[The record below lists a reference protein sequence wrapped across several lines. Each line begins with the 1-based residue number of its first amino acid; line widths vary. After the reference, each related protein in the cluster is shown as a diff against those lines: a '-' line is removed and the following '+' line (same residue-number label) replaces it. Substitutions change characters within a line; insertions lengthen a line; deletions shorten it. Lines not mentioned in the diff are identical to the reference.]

1 MDGPGHS
8 PQNQEQALSAIH
20 QKKRS
25 CLMSA
30 VAGMMF
36 AVQTNRGGSG
46 ISSVSAMLSVVPLS
60 VVYIDGYGP
69 YKSLCYLCEDAVL
82 LCAVFTQEPLATA
95 SAACLITTATASLI
109 FPDAVVMIPLR
120 TVVVTIIIT
129 YYHGA
134 PLMDAVAV
142 VCRCTVLPRK
152 SGPSVS
158 PNIRV
163 RNTVVSGYLGCLH
176 SKNSGKNQHHQKGSE
191 PSLRLKMYGSGF
203 EALDAP
209 CVLSGSTFDSVEV
222 RSELHF

>member
-95 SAACLITTATASLI
+95 SAACPITTATASLI
-109 FPDAVVMIPLR
+109 FPAAVVMIPPR
-120 TVVVTIIIT
+120 TVVVTINIAYHVHSVWVICTYKLVFSSMSTCGNHALQNRHKEIT
-129 YYHGA
+129 GTLDPSADEFLCKSDSNLLAEH
-134 PLMDAVAV
+134 LMKPV
-142 VCRCTVLPRK
+142 T
-152 SGPSVS
+152 
-158 PNIRV
+158 
-163 RNTVVSGYLGCLH
+163 
-176 SKNSGKNQHHQKGSE
+176 
-191 PSLRLKMYGSGF
+191 
-203 EALDAP
+203 
-209 CVLSGSTFDSVEV
+209 
-222 RSELHF
+222 